1 MKPAGVERDTQR
13 LAGPEQL
20 LLADHVV
27 ERLRAQA
34 LGQRGERVAIGRVE
48 GQGGIRH
55 GPDCRRAA
63 LVKSRGPRKAA
74 SPFRKLVALNPI
86 PSQGPLRLGP
96 SRARLGCWLAV
107 FAAIWLAALA
117 GRSLIGPDEGRYAT
131 LSLGMLHSGD
141 WITPRLN
148 GLLYFEKPPLQYWG
162 GALSLWLFGVNEF
175 AARLWPGLAGLATV
189 FLVGFTAR
197 RLWGV
202 RTGWHALMVCGSTT
216 WIVANS
222 HFLTLDAGLAAAL
235 TLTLCGVLIAQHPDS
250 SQRSQARWMLAAWAG
265 VGLAVLS
272 KGLIGVVIPGAV
284 LVLHSLWRLDF
295 SVWRRMHWLAGG
307 ALLLC
312 ITLPWF
318 ALVSARNPDFAWF
331 FFIHEHFQRY
341 LTTVHRRTGAWW
353 YFVPILLVGMLPW
366 TSALPWLLRARRSDF
381 ATSLLLVWSV
391 FVFVF
396 FSASGSKLPSYILP
410 MFPALALLAARAVEH
425 ASERALQL
433 HLLLPA
439 LFWAAALAASTQLE
453 RFVSPAMPRPAVDA
467 LAWGTGIGAALALAA
482 AAWAWRL
489 LGGKRR
495 SAALAVLAGAHA
507 AATLI
512 LMQSHDTFGQL
523 KSADAIVRALAPR
536 IDAATPVFAVRS
548 YDQTLPFYLRRP
560 VILVDYTDEFAFGE
574 QHEPGRW
581 IPTLDAFVE
590 RWHSEPRAA
599 AYLQQATLD
608 ELQRRG
614 LPMQVVY
621 QDPNRLVVVKP

>member
-1 MKPAGVERDTQR
+1 M
-13 LAGPEQL
+13 
-20 LLADHVV
+20 
-27 ERLRAQA
+27 
-34 LGQRGERVAIGRVE
+34 
-48 GQGGIRH
+48 
-55 GPDCRRAA
+55 
-63 LVKSRGPRKAA
+63 
-74 SPFRKLVALNPI
+74 
-86 PSQGPLRLGP
+86 RLGP
-96 SRARLGCWLAV
+96 SRAWLGCWLAV

-396 FSASGSKLPSYILP
+396 FSASGSKLPSVH
-410 MFPALALLAARAVEH
+410 PADVSRARVAGGTRGRARIRARAATAPAAPGAVLGRRPAGVDAARSLRQHVD
-425 ASERALQL
+425 
-433 HLLLPA
+433 
-439 LFWAAALAASTQLE
+439 AAAGDRRDGLGRRYRRAAGARRGRLG
-453 RFVSPAMPRPAVDA
+453 VAAAGPAAAQRRARGHGLRACRRDADPDAIARHLRPAQE
-467 LAWGTGIGAALALAA
+467 
-482 AAWAWRL
+482 
-489 LGGKRR
+489 RR
-495 SAALAVLAGAHA
+495 RH
-507 AATLI
+507 
-512 LMQSHDTFGQL
+512 
-523 KSADAIVRALAPR
+523 RARA
-536 IDAATPVFAVRS
+536 
-548 YDQTLPFYLRRP
+548 
-560 VILVDYTDEFAFGE
+560 
-574 QHEPGRW
+574 
-581 IPTLDAFVE
+581 
-590 RWHSEPRAA
+590 RAA
-599 AYLQQATLD
+599 H
-608 ELQRRG
+608 RRRDTG
-614 LPMQVVY
+614 VRGA
-621 QDPNRLVVVKP
+621 RL